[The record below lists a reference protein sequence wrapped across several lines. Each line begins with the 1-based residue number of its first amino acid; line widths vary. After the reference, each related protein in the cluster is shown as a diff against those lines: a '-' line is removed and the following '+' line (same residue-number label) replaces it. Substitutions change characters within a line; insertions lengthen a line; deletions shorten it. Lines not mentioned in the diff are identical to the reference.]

1 VMNGSGRVRFGAFEF
16 DTTTGE
22 LRREGHV
29 VKLQPQPARVLA
41 LLVAS
46 AGDVVTRETLRDA
59 IWGGDTFVD
68 FDRGL
73 NFCIAQIRSA
83 LGDTPET
90 PQFIRTLPK
99 RGYQFIA
106 AIDPAASIG
115 EDAKRVAS
123 SVVVTPRL
131 VSRVSRRF
139 VAIAAGIALCA
150 AVAGGAWW
158 KLGAPAALPPD
169 TRIAV
174 AVFDNE
180 TDAPELGRFTQGLT
194 DTVIAQLAEA
204 GAGQYE
210 VIGNAAIL
218 RSPRPQRDLKEINA
232 TLGASYVVL
241 GQVQRDGTH
250 IRVLAHL
257 IHLPEQTHVWV
268 TRLDRQSDDP
278 LGVQLDMARTIASDF
293 TRRLVSAH
301 RLEPFRTRKA
311 GD

>member
-1 VMNGSGRVRFGAFEF
+1 MNGPGRVRFGGFEF

-22 LRREGHV
+22 LRRAGRV

-59 IWGGDTFVD
+59 VWGGDTFVD

-73 NFCIAQIRSA
+73 NFCIAQIRMA
-83 LGDTPET
+83 LGDTPEA
-90 PQFIRTLPK
+90 PRFIRTLPK

-106 AIDPAASIG
+106 AVDPAASIG
-115 EDAKRVAS
+115 DDTGPGATSVAAPPS
-123 SVVVTPRL
+123 SAARAG
-131 VSRVSRRF
+131 RRF
-139 VAIAAGIALCA
+139 VAIAAGFALCA
-150 AVAGGAWW
+150 VLAGGAWW
-158 KLGAPAALPPD
+158 RLRAPAALSPD

-194 DTVIAQLAEA
+194 DTVIAQLTEV
-204 GAGQYE
+204 GAGQYQ

-218 RSPRPQRDLKEINA
+218 RRPRPQRDLREINA

-241 GQVQRDGTH
+241 GQVQREGTH

-278 LGVQLDMARTIASDF
+278 LGLQLDMARTIASDF
-293 TRRLVSAH
+293 TRRLASAH
-301 RLEPFRTRKA
+301 RLEPFRTRKT

>member
-1 VMNGSGRVRFGAFEF
+1 MNGSGRVRFGAFDF

-29 VKLQPQPARVLA
+29 IKLQPQPARVLA
-41 LLVAS
+41 LLVAG

-59 IWGGDTFVD
+59 VWGGDTFVD

-90 PQFIRTLPK
+90 PRFIRTLPK

-106 AIDPAASIG
+106 AIDPAAPTG
-115 EDAKRVAS
+115 DDAEPVA
-123 SVVVTPRL
+123 P
-131 VSRVSRRF
+131 VSAAIPPSRPNRRF
-139 VAIAAGIALCA
+139 VAAVVGAALCA
-150 AVAGGAWW
+150 AGVAGGAWW
-158 KLGAPAALPPD
+158 VLRAPVALPPD

-194 DTVIAQLAEA
+194 DTVIAQLTET
-204 GAGQYE
+204 GAGRFE

-218 RSPRPQRDLKEINA
+218 RRPRPQRDLKEINA

-241 GQVQRDGTH
+241 GQVQRDGAH

-278 LGVQLDMARTIASDF
+278 LGLQLDLARAIASDF
-293 TRRLVSAH
+293 TRRLASTH
-301 RLEPFRTRKA
+301 RLEPFRARKT

>member
-1 VMNGSGRVRFGAFEF
+1 MNGSGRVRFGAFEF
-16 DTTTGE
+16 DATTGE
-22 LRREGHV
+22 LRRAGHV

-41 LLVAS
+41 LLVAG

-59 IWGGDTFVD
+59 VWGGDTFVD

-73 NFCIAQIRSA
+73 NFCIAQIRTA

-90 PQFIRTLPK
+90 PRFIRTLPK
-99 RGYQFIA
+99 RGYQFVA
-106 AIDPAASIG
+106 AIDSAAPIG
-115 EDAKRVAS
+115 DHAESVAS
-123 SVVVTPRL
+123 SVAAPLPSSAHVG
-131 VSRVSRRF
+131 RRF
-139 VAIAAGIALCA
+139 VAIAAGVTLCA
-150 AVAGGAWW
+150 ALAGVAWW
-158 KLGAPAALPPD
+158 RLRVPAGLSPD

-180 TDAPELGRFTQGLT
+180 TDVPELGRFTQGLT
-194 DTVIAQLAEA
+194 DTVIAQLTET
-204 GAGQYE
+204 GAGQYQ

-218 RSPRPQRDLKEINA
+218 RRPRPQRDLKEINA

-268 TRLDRQSDDP
+268 TRLDRESDDP
-278 LGVQLDMARTIASDF
+278 LGLQLDMARTIASDF
-293 TRRLVSAH
+293 TRRLASAQ
-301 RLEPFRTRKA
+301 RLEPFRTRKT